1 MPRIALA
8 QMSMCAD
15 VAANLGRSERAIG
28 AASEKG
34 ANIVVFPELQL
45 SPFFPQYPDFEAG
58 SYQSVLDGS
67 EVLKLRQSC
76 ARFGMIGVLNVF
88 LEMQGA
94 TYDAS
99 IVVDA
104 DGRVLGISRMVH
116 VTQAPCF
123 FEQAYYAPAPDG
135 FRVYETDCGRIGVVI
150 CFDRHYPESFRS
162 CALQGADL
170 IVIPT
175 ANVHG
180 EPLEMFEWELRVAAY
195 HNSVYVA
202 MCNRVGQEDQMVFCG
217 ESLIVDPDGRVIAR
231 AGRHEAILTADIDVE
246 FVRARRRENRYLE
259 LRRPEAFAVGGPAE

>member
-15 VAANLGRSERAIG
+15 IAANLDRGQRAIA
-28 AASEKG
+28 AASARG
-34 ANIVVFPELQL
+34 ADIVVFPELQL

-58 SYQSVLDGS
+58 SYQSVLDGA
-67 EVLKLRQSC
+67 EILTLRQSC
-76 ARFGMIGVLNVF
+76 ARLRIIGILNVF
-88 LEMQGA
+88 LHIQGA

-104 DGRVLGISRMVH
+104 DGRILGISRMVH
-116 VTQAPCF
+116 VTHAPCF
-123 FEQAYYAPAPDG
+123 FEQAYYAPSPDG

-180 EPLEMFEWELRVAAY
+180 EPLEMFEWELRVAAF

-202 MCNRVGQEDQMVFCG
+202 MCNRVGEEDQMAFCG
-217 ESLIVDPDGRVIAR
+217 ESLIVDPDGQVIAR
-231 AGRHEAILTADIDVE
+231 AGRDETILTADIEIEVA
-246 FVRARRRENRYLE
+246 RARRRENKYLE
-259 LRRPEAFAVGGPAE
+259 LRRPEAFAVGGPAA